1 MNENNRYRFAVL
13 GGDKRQV
20 VVAREIAD
28 RGHTVRC
35 VGDGDMIS
43 RLYGCEICTSVDKA
57 MEGADFALLPL
68 PVSRD
73 NLNIEL
79 GSEKVALCD
88 IVRLAKKNGTMLLGG
103 IVPEELKRV
112 CSEMEV
118 EIVDYYK
125 SESLQQKNALP
136 SAEGAL
142 MVAMEHTDITVFGMR
157 ALVTGYGRIGKLLSS
172 MLRSL
177 GARVT
182 VAARRDEVLCDISMS
197 GFKAIKTQGE
207 AFAEATSD
215 CDVIFNTVPFNIFN
229 ESVLKKFK
237 GHPLYIEIASSP
249 GGINAKEA
257 REAGVEVVYAP
268 SLPGKYSPVSA
279 GKYVFETINEILTE
293 RGINI

>member
-43 RLYGCEICTSVDKA
+43 RLSVCEICTSVDKA

-73 NLNIEL
+73 NLNLEL
-79 GSEKVALCD
+79 GSEKMALCD

-112 CSEMEV
+112 CSAMDV

-142 MVAMEHTDITVFGMR
+142 MVAMEHTDITVSGMK
-157 ALVTGYGRIGKLLSS
+157 ALVSGYGRIGKLLSS

-197 GFKAIKTQGE
+197 GFKAIKIQGE
-207 AFAEATSD
+207 AFAEAASD